1 MRHNLLTW
9 PEAFTSNTEEC
20 GGKGWNLARLHH
32 HGFNIPKG
40 GVISTTLYRSLVCSA
55 EIQHLFKQ
63 AKALPEQTLV
73 ADCPLLTELQQI
85 FINSVLPDDFK
96 QSLGKFLTDHGLN
109 NSAVAVRSSINQE
122 DSETASFAGIHETSL
137 NVFGQAKI
145 EQAVLSCFASLWT
158 PHAIAYRRKMNIDDD
173 SVSAAVVICK
183 MVAAESAGVAFSC
196 NPASGRQ
203 DVIAINANFGLGES
217 VVSGRIEP
225 DQYLVTRFNKEII
238 QQHIGDKQQLCQA
251 VSKGGTE
258 WLSAPSPSKACLNS
272 TQIIQLANLSDRIFH
287 ALGKGEQHQD
297 IEWAFDGQQF
307 VLLQARPV
315 TRLSRV
321 LPMEIS
327 HQPEIW
333 SNGNF
338 RDAAPMV
345 TSHLVSEFCDYHIN
359 AILHANFDGIYPLNP
374 AYRFARRFKGRF
386 YCNVSL
392 LQWLWFDAVDFPPEK
407 TNINM
412 GGHQPVIH
420 IDKRHT
426 RGFKIKFKRI
436 WRMLKFFRI
445 LQHYRKQSARTIQKE
460 TELSEHARK
469 IDFDSLSDEQ
479 IVTYMKQFD
488 ARLSQYN
495 RTFIVLTSYSGT
507 LNLLVQTLEKYV
519 GSRAWGLANE
529 LMAGRANITSAN
541 HGYELQQLAQQL
553 KDDELASSIVME
565 PGFDTKRWDNL
576 LPDTSPF
583 KRSFAAFIKQYGHRA
598 IYEIDLSRPRWRED
612 PTYLFKCIKAYLSAD
627 MTRKKTTTN
636 FKQNKAWQEVCR
648 STPFYLRGQIRKQL
662 AMAIA
667 GSELKELSKSTYIR
681 LMEPIRLSLLAVG
694 TRLSERG
701 IIETQ
706 SDIFHCARCE
716 ITAILKSEWNG
727 ATLRDLISTRKTM
740 MAEHTQLSA
749 PDVIIGDT
757 PQSSATP
764 AFDENQTIRG
774 LSAAMGIATGRAK
787 LIYTPEQGEKLRYGD
802 VLVAPSTDPAWT
814 PLFLKASAIVM
825 ETGGY
830 LSHGSIVAREYGI
843 PAVVNIPGLLNI
855 IEENDKLLVN
865 GDQGLIQISK

>member
-9 PEAFTSNTEEC
+9 PEAFASDTEES

-40 GVISTTLYRSLVCSA
+40 GIISTTLYRSLVGRA
-55 EIQHLFKQ
+55 EIQGLFKQ
-63 AKALPEQTLV
+63 VKVLPDQALV
-73 ADCPLLTELQQI
+73 ADSPLLVKLQQI

-96 QSLGKFLTDHGLN
+96 QSLGNFLTDHGLN
-109 NSAVAVRSSINQE
+109 SSTVAVRSSINQE

-137 NVFGQAKI
+137 NVSGQAKI
-145 EQAVLSCFASLWT
+145 EQAILSCFASLWT

-173 SVSAAVVICK
+173 HVSAAVVICE

-196 NPASGRQ
+196 DPASGRH

-225 DQYLVTRFNKEII
+225 DQYLVTRFNKDII
-238 QQHIGDKQQLCQA
+238 QQHIGSKQQQCHA
-251 VSKGGTE
+251 VSSGGIE
-258 WLSAPSPSKACLNS
+258 WRSAPSPSKACLNS

-315 TRLSRV
+315 TRLSKV
-321 LPMEIS
+321 LPKEIN

-420 IDKRHT
+420 IDEQYT
-426 RGFKIKFKRI
+426 RGVKIKFKRI
-436 WRMLKFFRI
+436 WRMLKFFRQ
-445 LQHYRKQSARTIQKE
+445 LQHYRKKSAQIIQEE
-460 TELSEHARK
+460 TSFSNHVRK
-469 IDFDSLSDEQ
+469 IDFDSLSNEQ
-479 IVTYMKQFD
+479 LVTYMKQFD

-507 LNLLVQTLEKYV
+507 LNLLVKTLEKYV

-541 HGYELQQLAQQL
+541 HGYELRELSQSLKQDNLAL
-553 KDDELASSIVME
+553 PIVLDKN
-565 PGFDTKRWDNL
+565 FSATQWNTL
-576 LPDTSPF
+576 LPDSSVF
-583 KRSFAAFIKQYGHRA
+583 KQRFKDFIDQYGHRA
-598 IYEIDLSRPRWRED
+598 IYEIDLSRPRWREN
-612 PTYLFKCIKAYLSAD
+612 PNYLFECIKSYL
-627 MTRKKTTTN
+627 TTPAINNKVETN
-636 FKQNKAWQEVCR
+636 LKESKAWQEIR
-648 STPFYLRGQIRKQL
+648 RRTPFYLHRQIRKQL
-662 AMAIA
+662 AMAIT
-667 GSELKELSKSTYIR
+667 GSELKELGKSTYIR
-681 LMEPIRLSLLAVG
+681 LMEPIRLSLLTAG
-694 TRLSERG
+694 KRLKERE

-716 ITAILKSEWNG
+716 ITAILQSKWNG

-749 PDVIIGDT
+749 PDVIIDDT
-757 PQSSATP
+757 PQPSVTP

-774 LSAAMGIATGRAK
+774 LSAAMGIATGPAK
-787 LIYTPEQGEKLRYGD
+787 LIHTPEQSEKLRYGD

-865 GDQGLIQISK
+865 GDKGLIQVSK